1 LVLELSSGLSPQAL
15 DAIASLE
22 RRTIAVDGGRLKL
35 EWGTLRSRSDVQVN
49 DLLLWD
55 GELLVGFLGIYCFD
69 GHNAE
74 LVGMV
79 DPTFR
84 RRGIARALIDAAESL
99 CHDRSYAS
107 VLLVVPRH
115 SLGGQLLARN
125 RGATLH
131 HSEHALVLGGPI
143 LGEASELHYTLRS
156 ASVQDAST
164 VTRLLAAAFGY
175 APDDIAERLATDAA
189 STGARP
195 IGLTRSPLDRAST
208 LIIEADGNAIGT
220 IRLTREGNAGGV
232 YGFAIDPTWQG
243 RGIGRTVLREVCE
256 QLRSDGAQHIGLEV
270 ATENERALG
279 LYTSVGFTPV
289 TTEDY
294 FSLTL
299 R

>member
-1 LVLELSSGLSPQAL
+1 MLELSHGLSPTAL
-15 DAIASLE
+15 DAIAALE
-22 RRTIAVDGGRLKL
+22 RLTVSVDGGRLKL
-35 EWGTLRSRSDVQVN
+35 EWGILRSRSEHQVN
-49 DLLLWD
+49 DLLWWD

-107 VLLVVPRH
+107 VLLVVPRD
-115 SLGGQLLARN
+115 SSGGQLVALK

-131 HSEHALVLGGPI
+131 HSEHVLVLRGPI
-143 LGEASELHYTLRS
+143 LGEASELDYTLRS

-189 STGARP
+189 ST
-195 IGLTRSPLDRAST
+195 
-208 LIIEADGNAIGT
+208 LIIEVDGRAIGT
-220 IRLTREGNAGGV
+220 VRTTREGDAGGV
-232 YGFAIDPTWQG
+232 YGFAVDPSWQG
-243 RGIGRTVLREVCE
+243 RGIGRAVLRRVCE
-256 QLRSDGAQHIGLEV
+256 QLRHDGAQHIGLEV

-279 LYTSVGFTPV
+279 LYTSVGFTAV

-294 FSLTL
+294 FSLPVG
-299 R
+299 RG